1 MRRTQA
7 TYIALIAGTS
17 AAAAGFVWSAMA
29 EQSAGEAPVEAS
41 RLETAVFAGGCFWC
55 TEADFDKVEGVVSTI
70 SGYTGGDLEEPT
82 YKPVTGG
89 DTGNYEAVKISYD
102 PAKVS
107 YEELVDYYF
116 RTIDPTDPAG
126 QFCDKGSSYRTAIFV
141 DDAEERETVEES
153 IETIET
159 SGVLPNRVVTKVID
173 ASEFWPAESYH
184 QNYYRTNPIRYKF
197 YREGCGRDD
206 RLKKIWGDKAAIN

>member
-1 MRRTQA
+1 
-7 TYIALIAGTS
+7 
-17 AAAAGFVWSAMA
+17 MA
-29 EQSAGEAPVEAS
+29 EQSAGEAPAEAS

-82 YKPVTGG
+82 YKQVTGG
-89 DTGNYEAVKISYD
+89 DTGHYEAVKISYD

>member
-1 MRRTQA
+1 
-7 TYIALIAGTS
+7 
-17 AAAAGFVWSAMA
+17 MA

-82 YKPVTGG
+82 YKQVTGG
-89 DTGNYEAVKISYD
+89 DTGHYEAVKISYD

>member
-7 TYIALIAGTS
+7 TYIALIAGTA

-29 EQSAGEAPVEAS
+29 EQSAGEAPAEAS

-82 YKPVTGG
+82 YKQVTGG
-89 DTGNYEAVKISYD
+89 DTGHYEAVKISYD

>member
-7 TYIALIAGTS
+7 TYIALIAGTA

-82 YKPVTGG
+82 YKQVTGG
-89 DTGNYEAVKISYD
+89 DTGHYEAVKISYD